1 MKFKQKYL
9 IPAAIFFVIYLFGLL
24 LFNLS
29 RAVISA
35 IYAYLNHLFP
45 DTFPIYN
52 EIYDPELYAGSE
64 KVFSVLTVFLALFI
78 MNLIAL
84 RLDNKK
90 YERIVGLTDGQ
101 YLIKDGIKLYVKEF
115 FVSDAIIST
124 VIPAIMVIP
133 AYLISDKLMEFFGL
147 IIPCWLGYNLELHFS
162 LPFAML
168 IAESFSFIGRM
179 LSIPHR
185 VKTYRAAW
193 LSDI

>member
-52 EIYDPELYAGSE
+52 EIYDPELYASSE
-64 KVFSVLTVFLALFI
+64 KVFSVLTVFIALFI

-90 YERIVGLTDGQ
+90 YERIVQDGSEEDRPHQ
-101 YLIKDGIKLYVKEF
+101 AIRERILRKRCYRIYRYTRNYGYPRLPYFRQAHGILRL
-115 FVSDAIIST
+115 DHT
-124 VIPAIMVIP
+124 V
-133 AYLISDKLMEFFGL
+133 L
-147 IIPCWLGYNLELHFS
+147 
-162 LPFAML
+162 
-168 IAESFSFIGRM
+168 
-179 LSIPHR
+179 
-185 VKTYRAAW
+185 AW
-193 LSDI
+193 I